1 VKGLRRPLR
10 TLRSQVQLLVGSLIL
25 LLVVSAIST
34 LLVQHKVRATQ
45 LHLRHTLRPAQ
56 VAVAM
61 LGEAYVDQETGE
73 RGYLL
78 TGDTAFLQPYTAGQ
92 AHAARFRRQLGHEL
106 AGDPESARL
115 LARVDSAAAAWRTRA
130 AGPEINKRMRVPVS
144 GSNFLPEVRK
154 GKVLFDDLRSAL
166 ASLDGHVNH
175 LAAVTVA
182 EIDSAQATA
191 NSLTIAAGVAALAL
205 MAVAGLVL
213 RNSLSRPLT
222 DLVGQ
227 VQRVA
232 DGDLGH
238 SVAVSGPAEL
248 VAVADAVER
257 MRVRILAQVAR
268 TMEMQRQIAL
278 TEEMER
284 IATGLQDRVVM
295 RLSGTGLILQSAAS
309 RHPAAATALSDA
321 VDEMDKAIQELRSVV
336 FGLTT
341 RHGSARL
348 HERVLNLVAENE
360 SSLGFSPQLRLDGM
374 LEANLPQAVA
384 DEAILALREILSNI
398 ARHAE
403 ASDADISLGVTNR
416 ELRLRVTDNGKG
428 LPPARDTA
436 GHGTAVG
443 LASLT
448 ESAERLG
455 GHCRI
460 GGSGNMPG
468 GGPGGSP
475 GGGPGGSPGGGPG
488 GDPGNGRGGNTAPAN
503 GGGTVI
509 EWIVPLRG
517 A

>member
-1 VKGLRRPLR
+1 MV
-10 TLRSQVQLLVGSLIL
+10 
-25 LLVVSAIST
+25 
-34 LLVQHKVRATQ
+34 
-45 LHLRHTLRPAQ
+45 
-56 VAVAM
+56 
-61 LGEAYVDQETGE
+61 
-73 RGYLL
+73 
-78 TGDTAFLQPYTAGQ
+78 
-92 AHAARFRRQLGHEL
+92 
-106 AGDPESARL
+106 
-115 LARVDSAAAAWRTRA
+115 
-130 AGPEINKRMRVPVS
+130 
-144 GSNFLPEVRK
+144 
-154 GKVLFDDLRSAL
+154 
-166 ASLDGHVNH
+166 
-175 LAAVTVA
+175 
-182 EIDSAQATA
+182 
-191 NSLTIAAGVAALAL
+191 
-205 MAVAGLVL
+205 VAGLVL

-238 SVAVSGPAEL
+238 SVAVSGPDEL

-257 MRVRILAQVAR
+257 MRVRILAQAAR
-268 TMEMQRQIAL
+268 TMDMQRQIAL
-278 TEEMER
+278 TEETER

-309 RHPAAATALSDA
+309 RYPAAAAALSDA

-360 SSLGFSPQLRLDGM
+360 SSLGFSPQLQLDGM

-403 ASDADISLGVTNR
+403 ASDADISLGITNG
-416 ELRLRVTDNGKG
+416 ELHLRVTDNGKG
-428 LPPARDTA
+428 LPSAGDTA
-436 GHGTAVG
+436 GDGTAVG

-448 ESAERLG
+448 ASAERLG

-460 GGSGNMPG
+460 GGSGGLPG
-468 GGPGGSP
+468 GGS
-475 GGGPGGSPGGGPG
+475 G
-488 GDPGNGRGGNTAPAN
+488 GDPGNGRGGNTAPGS

-509 EWIVPLRG
+509 EWVVPLG
-517 A
+517 GP